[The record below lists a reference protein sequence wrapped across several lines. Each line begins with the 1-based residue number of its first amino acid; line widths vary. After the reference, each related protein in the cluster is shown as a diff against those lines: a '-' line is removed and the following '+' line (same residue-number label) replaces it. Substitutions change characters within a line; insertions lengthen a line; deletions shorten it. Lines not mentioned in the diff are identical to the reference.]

1 MRKIISFQISDTAQ
15 FKEQLLLWSKQFK
28 RLAVLD
34 SHDVNQKANSKKE
47 YNSFELLAGIDALQ
61 EIEAEENCFD
71 TLKQTYDANKDWWFG
86 FMTYDLKNELE
97 NLTSENFDGVQM
109 PALHFF
115 QPRWVF
121 ALKES
126 NLEIHYF
133 DHENSEDEAR
143 LLIDEILATQID
155 ELKAIAINNIK
166 HRITKQEYLDAV
178 NALKNHI
185 RLGDIYEVNF
195 CQEFYAEQTKIDPLE
210 VFRSLR
216 KVSPT
221 PYSCYYTLDDKFLL
235 SASPERYIKKQA
247 SKIIS
252 QPIKGTAKRG
262 ASLEEDNEIKDF
274 LFSDP
279 KERAENIMIVD
290 LVRNDLSRTAAK
302 GSVKVEELCGIYTFP
317 QVHQMIS
324 TVVSELREDVHF
336 VDCLKHSFPMGSM
349 TGAPKVRAMKL
360 IEKYEKTKR
369 GLFSAAVGYIT
380 PEADFDFNVVIR
392 SIQYNV
398 KDDYLSFM
406 VGGAITMQ
414 SDPEKEYEECLLKAK
429 AIKQVLGNKLTD

>member
-1 MRKIISFQISDTAQ
+1 
-15 FKEQLLLWSKQFK
+15 LLWSKQYK
-28 RLAVLD
+28 RLAILD
-34 SHDVNQKANSKKE
+34 SHEVNQKVNSKKE
-47 YNSFELLAGIDALQ
+47 YNSYELLAGIDALN
-61 EIEAEENCFD
+61 EIQLEENCFD
-71 TLKQTYDANKDWWFG
+71 TLRQTYDANQDWWFG

-97 NLTSENFDGVQM
+97 DLSSENFDGVKM

-115 QPRWVF
+115 QPRWVL
-121 ALKES
+121 ALKEDQ
-126 NLEIHYF
+126 LEIHYF
-133 DHENSEDEAR
+133 EEENSKE
-143 LLIDEILATQID
+143 EICGLVDRILSTKLDQI
-155 ELKAIAINNIK
+155 KASFVPNIQ
-166 HRITKQEYLDAV
+166 HRISKEEYLEAV

-195 CQEFYAEQTKIDPLE
+195 CQEFYAENTRIDPLATY
-210 VFRSLR
+210 RSLR
-216 KVSPT
+216 EVSPT
-221 PYSCYYTLDDKFLL
+221 PYSCYYALGDKFLL
-235 SASPERYIKKQA
+235 SASPERYIKKQG

-262 ASLEEDNEIKDF
+262 KTPEEDNQIKEF

-302 GSVKVEELCGIYTFP
+302 GSVKVEELCGIYSFP

-324 TVVSELREDVHF
+324 TVVSELRKDIHF
-336 VDCLKHSFPMGSM
+336 GDCIKHSFPMGSM

-360 IEKYEKTKR
+360 IEKYEVTKR

-392 SIQYNV
+392 SIQYNA

-429 AIKQVLGNKLTD
+429 AIKQVLGSK

>member
-1 MRKIISFQISDTAQ
+1 MRKILSFQLSDTAG
-15 FKEQLLLWSKQFK
+15 FKQQLLLWSKQFK
-28 RLAVLD
+28 KLAVLD
-34 SHDVNQKANSKKE
+34 SHDVNKKVNSKKE
-47 YNSFELLAGIDALQ
+47 YNSYELLAGIDVLQ
-61 EIEAEENCFD
+61 EIQVEEDCFE
-71 TLKQTYDANKDWWFG
+71 TLKQSYDANKDWWFG
-86 FMTYDLKNELE
+86 FLTYDLKNELE
-97 NLTSENFDGVQM
+97 DLTSENFDGVQM

-121 ALKES
+121 ALKEDI
-126 NLEIHYF
+126 LEIHYF
-133 DHENSEDEAR
+133 EKENSEA
-143 LLIDEILATQID
+143 EIGTLVNQILSTQVD
-155 ELKAIAINNIK
+155 PVQASLVPDIK
-166 HRITKQEYLDAV
+166 HRISKQEYLIGV
-178 NALKNHI
+178 NQLKEHI

-195 CQEFYAEQTKIDPLE
+195 CQEFYAEHAKIDPLE
-210 VFRSLR
+210 TYRSLSQ
-216 KVSPT
+216 VSPT
-221 PYSCYYTLDDKFLL
+221 PYSCYYALDDIFLL
-235 SASPERYIKKQA
+235 SASPERYIKKQGA
-247 SKIIS
+247 KIIS

-262 ASLEEDNEIKDF
+262 ASPEEDKQIKEF
-274 LFSDP
+274 LFTDA

-302 GSVKVEELCGIYTFP
+302 GTVKVEELCGIYSFP

-324 TVVSELREDVHF
+324 TVVSELREDAHF
-336 VDCLKHSFPMGSM
+336 VDCIKHSFPMGSM

-360 IEKYEKTKR
+360 IEKYEVSKR

-392 SIQYNV
+392 SIQYNA

-429 AIKQVLGNKLTD
+429 AIKQVLGND

>member
-1 MRKIISFQISDTAQ
+1 MRKILSFQISDTAL
-15 FKEQLLLWSKQFK
+15 FKEQLLLWSKQFN
-28 RLAVLD
+28 RLSVLD
-34 SHDVNQKANSKKE
+34 SHDVNQKVNSKKE
-47 YNSFELLAGIDALQ
+47 YNSYELLAGIDALQ
-61 EIEAEENCFD
+61 EIQLDANCFD
-71 TLKQTYDANKDWWFG
+71 TLKQTYDANQDWWFG

-97 NLTSENFDGVQM
+97 NLSSENFDGVQM

-121 ALKES
+121 ALQETK
-126 NLEIHYF
+126 LEVHYF
-133 DHENSEDEAR
+133 EKENSEGEVQS
-143 LLIDEILATQID
+143 LMNEILSTQID
-155 ELKAIAINNIK
+155 EVKMSPVSNIK
-166 HRITKQEYLDAV
+166 HRISRGEYLDAV
-178 NALKNHI
+178 NALKEHI

-195 CQEFYAEQTKIDPLE
+195 CQEFYAEQAKINPLE
-210 VFRSLR
+210 TFRSLR
-216 KVSPT
+216 QVSPT
-221 PYSCYYTLDDKFLL
+221 PYSCYYSLGDRFLL
-235 SASPERYIKKQA
+235 SASPERYIKKQGA
-247 SKIIS
+247 KIIS

-262 ASLEEDNEIKDF
+262 KTPEEDNQIKEF
-274 LFSDP
+274 LFTDP

-302 GSVKVEELCGIYTFP
+302 GTVKVEELCGIYSFP

-324 TVVSELREDVHF
+324 TIVSELRGDTHF
-336 VDCLKHSFPMGSM
+336 VDCIKHTFPMGSM

-360 IEKYEKTKR
+360 IEKYEVTKR

-392 SIQYNV
+392 SIQYNA

-429 AIKQVLGNKLTD
+429 AIKQVLGDKKI

>member
-1 MRKIISFQISDTAQ
+1 MRKILSFQISDTAA
-15 FKEQLLLWSKQFK
+15 FKQQLLLWSKQFK
-28 RLAVLD
+28 KLAILD
-34 SHDVNQKANSKKE
+34 SHEVNQKVNSKKE
-47 YNSFELLAGIDALQ
+47 YNSYELLAGIDVLQ
-61 EIEAEENCFD
+61 EIQVDENCFE
-71 TLKQTYDANKDWWFG
+71 TLRQTYDANQDWWFG
-86 FMTYDLKNELE
+86 FLTYDLKNELE
-97 NLTSENFDGVQM
+97 DLSSDNFDGVQM

-121 ALKES
+121 VLRE
-126 NLEIHYF
+126 NDLEIHYI
-133 DHENSEDEAR
+133 DKENSEEEIR
-143 LLIDEILATQID
+143 VLIDQILSTQVEQAKGTLVPD
-155 ELKAIAINNIK
+155 IK

-178 NALKNHI
+178 NHLKEHI
-185 RLGDIYEVNF
+185 RMGDIYEVNF
-195 CQEFYAEQTKIDPLE
+195 CQEFYAEKTLIDPLE
-210 VFRSLR
+210 TYRSLSQ
-216 KVSPT
+216 VSPT
-221 PYSCYYTLDDKFLL
+221 PYSCYYALDDKFLL
-235 SASPERYIKKQA
+235 SASPERYIKKQG

-262 ASLEEDNEIKDF
+262 ATPVEDNQIKEF

-302 GSVKVEELCGIYTFP
+302 GTVKVEELCGIYSFP

-324 TVVSELREDVHF
+324 TVVSELREDAHF
-336 VDCLKHSFPMGSM
+336 VDCIKHSFPMGSM

-360 IEKYEKTKR
+360 IEKYEVSKR

-392 SIQYNV
+392 SIQYNA
-398 KDDYLSFM
+398 KDAYLSFM

-429 AIKQVLGNKLTD
+429 AIKQVLGNV

>member
-1 MRKIISFQISDTAQ
+1 MRKILSFHISDTAK
-15 FKEQLLLWSKQFK
+15 FKQQLLLWSKQYK
-28 RLAVLD
+28 RLAILD
-34 SHDVNQKANSKKE
+34 SHEVNQKVNSKKE
-47 YNSFELLAGIDALQ
+47 YNSYELLAGIDALN
-61 EIEAEENCFD
+61 EIQPKENCFEI
-71 TLKQTYDANKDWWFG
+71 LRQTYDTNQDWWFG

-97 NLTSENFDGVQM
+97 DLSSENIDSVKM

-115 QPRWVF
+115 QPRWVL
-121 ALKES
+121 ALKEDQ
-126 NLEIHYF
+126 LEIQYF
-133 DHENSEDEAR
+133 EEENSKEEVFR
-143 LLIDEILATQID
+143 LFDRILSTKIDQVKATFVP
-155 ELKAIAINNIK
+155 NIQ
-166 HRITKQEYLDAV
+166 HRISKEEYLEAV

-195 CQEFYAEQTKIDPLE
+195 CQEFYAENTRIDPLDTY
-210 VFRSLR
+210 RSLR
-216 KVSPT
+216 EVSPT
-221 PYSCYYTLDDKFLL
+221 PYSCYYSLGDKFLL
-235 SASPERYIKKQA
+235 SASPERYIKKQG

-262 ASLEEDNEIKDF
+262 QTLEEDIQIKD
-274 LFSDP
+274 LLYSDP

-324 TVVSELREDVHF
+324 TVVSELREDTHF
-336 VDCLKHSFPMGSM
+336 VDCIKHSFPMGSM

-360 IEKYEKTKR
+360 IEKYEVTKR

-380 PEADFDFNVVIR
+380 PDADFDFNVVIR
-392 SIQYNV
+392 SIQYNA

-429 AIKQVLGNKLTD
+429 AIKQVLGSK

>member
-1 MRKIISFQISDTAQ
+1 MRKILSFHVPNTAK

-28 RLAVLD
+28 RLAILD
-34 SHDVNQKANSKKE
+34 SHDVNKKENSKKE
-47 YNSFELLAGIDALQ
+47 YNSYELLAGIAALN
-61 EIEAEENCFD
+61 EIQPKENCFD
-71 TLKQTYDANKDWWFG
+71 VLKQTYDANQDWWFG

-97 NLTSENFDGVQM
+97 DLFSDNFDGVQM

-115 QPRWVF
+115 QPRWVL
-121 ALKES
+121 ALKVDQ
-126 NLEIHYF
+126 LEIHF
-133 DHENSEDEAR
+133 HEKENSEEEAKE
-143 LLIDEILATQID
+143 LVEQILSTKVDPFQVS
-155 ELKAIAINNIK
+155 LVSNIQ
-166 HRITKQEYLDAV
+166 HRISKEEYLEAV

-195 CQEFYAEQTKIDPLE
+195 CQEFFAENTQIDPLAT
-210 VFRSLR
+210 FRSLR
-216 KVSPT
+216 EVSPT
-221 PYSCYYTLDDKFLL
+221 PYSCYYSLGDKFLL
-235 SASPERYIKKQA
+235 SASPERYIRKQG

-262 ASLEEDNEIKDF
+262 STPDEDNQIKEH
-274 LFSDP
+274 LFKDP

-290 LVRNDLSRTAAK
+290 LVRNDLSRTAVK
-302 GSVKVEELCGIYTFP
+302 GTVKVEELCGIYSFP

-324 TVVSELREDVHF
+324 TIVSGLRDDVHF
-336 VDCLKHSFPMGSM
+336 VDCIRHTFPMGSM

-360 IEKYEKTKR
+360 IEKYEVTKR

-380 PEADFDFNVVIR
+380 PDADFDFNVVIR
-392 SIQYNV
+392 SIQYNA

-429 AIKQVLGNKLTD
+429 AIKQVLGNN

>member
-1 MRKIISFQISDTAQ
+1 
-15 FKEQLLLWSKQFK
+15 
-28 RLAVLD
+28 
-34 SHDVNQKANSKKE
+34 
-47 YNSFELLAGIDALQ
+47 
-61 EIEAEENCFD
+61 
-71 TLKQTYDANKDWWFG
+71 
-86 FMTYDLKNELE
+86 MTYDLKNELE
-97 NLTSENFDGVQM
+97 DLTSENFDGIRM

-115 QPRWVF
+115 QARWVL
-121 ALKES
+121 ALKEDQ
-126 NLEIHYF
+126 LEIHYLEQ
-133 DHENSEDEAR
+133 ENNDEDVNVLVDQILSTQVDQVEAS
-143 LLIDEILATQID
+143 LVP
-155 ELKAIAINNIK
+155 NIQ
-166 HRITKQEYLDAV
+166 HRISKEEYVEAIK
-178 NALKNHI
+178 ALKNHI

-195 CQEFYAEQTKIDPLE
+195 CQEFYAENTRIDPLE
-210 VFRSLR
+210 TYRSLR
-216 KVSPT
+216 EVSPT
-221 PYSCYYTLDDKFLL
+221 PYSCYYALGDKFLL
-235 SASPERYIKKQA
+235 SASPERYIKKQG

-262 ASLEEDNEIKDF
+262 KTLEEDNQIKEF

-324 TVVSELREDVHF
+324 TVVSELKEDTHF
-336 VDCLKHSFPMGSM
+336 VDCIKYSFPMGSM

-360 IEKYEKTKR
+360 IEKYEVTKR

-392 SIQYNV
+392 SIQYNA

-429 AIKQVLGNKLTD
+429 AIKQVLGSK

>member
-1 MRKIISFQISDTAQ
+1 MRKILSFHISDPVE
-15 FKEQLLLWSKQFK
+15 FKEQVLLWSKQFN
-28 RLAVLD
+28 RLAILD
-34 SHDVNQKANSKKE
+34 SHEVNQKANSKKE
-47 YNSFELLAGIDALQ
+47 YNSYELIAGIDALN
-61 EIEAEENCFD
+61 EIQLEENCFD
-71 TLKQTYDANKDWWFG
+71 TLKQTYDANQDWWFG

-97 NLTSENFDGVQM
+97 DLSSENFDGVKM

-115 QPRWVF
+115 QPRWVL
-121 ALKES
+121 ALKED
-126 NLEIHYF
+126 LLVIHYF
-133 DHENSEDEAR
+133 ESENSEEDIKELVNQV
-143 LLIDEILATQID
+143 LLTEVDQI
-155 ELKAIAINNIK
+155 KASLVPSIQ
-166 HRITKQEYLDAV
+166 HRISKEEYLEAV

-195 CQEFYAEQTKIDPLE
+195 CQEFYAESTKIDPLE
-210 VFRSLR
+210 TYRSLR

-221 PYSCYYTLDDKFLL
+221 PYSCYYALGNKFLL
-235 SASPERYIKKQA
+235 SASPERYIKKQGL
-247 SKIIS
+247 KIIS

-262 ASLEEDNEIKDF
+262 KTPEEDYQIKEF
-274 LFSDP
+274 LYSDP

-302 GSVKVEELCGIYTFP
+302 GSVKVEELCGIYSFP

-324 TVVSELREDVHF
+324 TVVSELREDIHF
-336 VDCLKHSFPMGSM
+336 VDCIKHSFPMGSM

-360 IEKYEKTKR
+360 IEKYEMTKR

-392 SIQYNV
+392 SIQYNAI
-398 KDDYLSFM
+398 DDYLSFM

-429 AIKQVLGNKLTD
+429 AIKQVLGNN

>member
-1 MRKIISFQISDTAQ
+1 MRKILSSHVSDTAK
-15 FKEQLLLWSKQFK
+15 FKEQLLLWAKQFK
-28 RLAVLD
+28 RLAILD
-34 SHDVNQKANSKKE
+34 SHDVNKKANSKKE
-47 YNSFELLAGIDALQ
+47 YNSYELLAGVDALS
-61 EIEAEENCFD
+61 EIQVEEDCFD
-71 TLKQTYDANKDWWFG
+71 ALRQTYDANQDWWFG

-97 NLTSENFDGVQM
+97 DLSSENFDGVKM
-109 PALHFF
+109 PRLHFF

-121 ALKES
+121 ALKEDQ
-126 NLEIHYF
+126 LEVHY
-133 DHENSEDEAR
+133 HEKENTEEEAKK
-143 LLIDEILATQID
+143 LVEQILSTKVNQIQTTQVSKIQ
-155 ELKAIAINNIK
+155 
-166 HRITKQEYLDAV
+166 HRISKDEYLEAV
-178 NALKNHI
+178 IALKNHI

-195 CQEFYAEQTKIDPLE
+195 CQEFFAENTQINPVETY
-210 VFRSLR
+210 RRLR
-216 KVSPT
+216 EVSPT
-221 PYSCYYTLDDKFLL
+221 PYSCYFSLGDKFLL
-235 SASPERYIKKQA
+235 SASPERYIKKQG

-262 ASLEEDNEIKDF
+262 ETPDEDNEIKDF

-302 GSVKVEELCGIYTFP
+302 GTVKVEELCGIYTFP

-324 TVVSELREDVHF
+324 TVVSELKEDVHF
-336 VDCLKHSFPMGSM
+336 VDCIKHSFPMGSM

-360 IEKYEKTKR
+360 IEKYEVAKR

-380 PEADFDFNVVIR
+380 PDADFDFNVVIR
-392 SIQYNV
+392 SIQYNA

-429 AIKQVLGNKLTD
+429 AIKQVLGNN

>member
-1 MRKIISFQISDTAQ
+1 MRKILSFKISDATK
-15 FKEQLLLWSKQFK
+15 FKQQLLLWSKQFE
-28 RLAVLD
+28 RIAILD
-34 SHDVNQKANSKKE
+34 SHEVNQKVNSKKE
-47 YNSFELLAGIDALQ
+47 YNSYELLAGIDALN
-61 EIEAEENCFD
+61 EIQIEENCFD
-71 TLKQTYDANKDWWFG
+71 TLQQTYDANQDWWFG

-97 NLTSENFDGVQM
+97 DLSSENFDGIRM

-115 QPRWVF
+115 QARWVL
-121 ALKES
+121 ALREDQ
-126 NLEIHYF
+126 LEIHYLEE
-133 DHENSEDEAR
+133 ENKEE
-143 LLIDEILATQID
+143 EINELVDQILSIKVD
-155 ELKAIAINNIK
+155 QIKASSVPNIQ
-166 HRITKQEYLDAV
+166 HRISKEEYIEAV
-178 NALKNHI
+178 NALKDHI

-195 CQEFYAEQTKIDPLE
+195 CQEFYAENTQIDPLE
-210 VFRSLR
+210 TYRSLR
-216 KVSPT
+216 EVSPT
-221 PYSCYYTLDDKFLL
+221 PYSCYYSLGDKFLL
-235 SASPERYIKKQA
+235 SASPERYIKKQG

-262 ASLEEDNEIKDF
+262 KTPEEDCQIKDF
-274 LFSDP
+274 LYTDP

-324 TVVSELREDVHF
+324 TVVSELKEDTHF
-336 VDCLKHSFPMGSM
+336 VDCIKHSFPMGSM

-360 IEKYEKTKR
+360 IEKYEVTKR

-380 PEADFDFNVVIR
+380 PDANFDFNVVIR
-392 SIQYNV
+392 SIQYNA

-429 AIKQVLGNKLTD
+429 AIKQVLGNK

>member
-1 MRKIISFQISDTAQ
+1 LNEI
-15 FKEQLLLWSKQFK
+15 QL
-28 RLAVLD
+28 
-34 SHDVNQKANSKKE
+34 
-47 YNSFELLAGIDALQ
+47 
-61 EIEAEENCFD
+61 EENCFD
-71 TLKQTYDANKDWWFG
+71 ILRQTYDANQDWWFG

-97 NLTSENFDGVQM
+97 DLSSENFDGVKI

-115 QPRWVF
+115 QPRWVL
-121 ALKES
+121 ALKEDQ
-126 NLEIHYF
+126 LEVYYQEK
-133 DHENSEDEAR
+133 ENTEEEVEVLVEQILSTK
-143 LLIDEILATQID
+143 IDQV
-155 ELKAIAINNIK
+155 KASFVPNIQ
-166 HRITKQEYLDAV
+166 HRISKEEYLEAV

-195 CQEFYAEQTKIDPLE
+195 CQEFYAKNTRIDPLDTY
-210 VFRSLR
+210 RSLR
-216 KVSPT
+216 EVSPT
-221 PYSCYYTLDDKFLL
+221 PYSCYYSLGDKFLL
-235 SASPERYIKKQA
+235 SASPERYIKKQG

-262 ASLEEDNEIKDF
+262 KTLEEDNQIKEF
-274 LFSDP
+274 LFTDP

-302 GSVKVEELCGIYTFP
+302 GSVEVEELCGIYSFP

-324 TVVSELREDVHF
+324 TVVSELREDTHF
-336 VDCLKHSFPMGSM
+336 VDCIKHSFPMGSM

-360 IEKYEKTKR
+360 IEKYEVSKR

-380 PEADFDFNVVIR
+380 PDADFDFNVVIR
-392 SIQYNV
+392 SIQYNA

-429 AIKQVLGNKLTD
+429 AIKQVLGSK

>member
-1 MRKIISFQISDTAQ
+1 MRKILSFQISDNIE

-28 RLAVLD
+28 KLAVLD
-34 SHDVNQKANSKKE
+34 SHEVNQKVNSKKE
-47 YNSFELLAGIDALQ
+47 YNSYELLAGIDVLQ
-61 EIEAEENCFD
+61 EIQVEEDCFE
-71 TLKQTYDANKDWWFG
+71 TLKQSYDANKDWWFG
-86 FMTYDLKNELE
+86 FLTYDLKNELE
-97 NLTSENFDGVQM
+97 DLTSENFDGVQM

-121 ALKES
+121 ALKEDI
-126 NLEIHYF
+126 LEIHYF
-133 DHENSEDEAR
+133 EKENSEA
-143 LLIDEILATQID
+143 EIGTLVNQILSTQVD
-155 ELKAIAINNIK
+155 PVQASLVPDIK
-166 HRITKQEYLDAV
+166 HRISKQEYLIGV
-178 NALKNHI
+178 NQLKEHI

-195 CQEFYAEQTKIDPLE
+195 CQEFYAEHAKIDPLE
-210 VFRSLR
+210 TYRSLSQ
-216 KVSPT
+216 VSPT
-221 PYSCYYTLDDKFLL
+221 PYSCYYALDDIFLL
-235 SASPERYIKKQA
+235 SASPERYIKKQGA
-247 SKIIS
+247 KIIS

-262 ASLEEDNEIKDF
+262 ASPEEDKQIKEF
-274 LFSDP
+274 LFTDA

-302 GSVKVEELCGIYTFP
+302 GTVKVEELCGIYSFP

-324 TVVSELREDVHF
+324 TVVSELREDAHF
-336 VDCLKHSFPMGSM
+336 VDCIKHSFPMGSM

-360 IEKYEKTKR
+360 IEKYEVSKR

-392 SIQYNV
+392 SIQYNA

-429 AIKQVLGNKLTD
+429 AIKQVLGND